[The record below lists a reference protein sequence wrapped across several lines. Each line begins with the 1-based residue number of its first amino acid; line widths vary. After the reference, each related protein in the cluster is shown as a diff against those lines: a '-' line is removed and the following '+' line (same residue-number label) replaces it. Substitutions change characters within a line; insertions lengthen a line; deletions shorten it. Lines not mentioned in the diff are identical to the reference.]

1 MNTVTSNHL
10 QIAGEVV
17 MRILGVRLVMVALM
31 QGEKAVLGLLIGYRR
46 SLIELRSPSWQQLGL
61 V

>member
-31 QGEKAVLGLLIGYRR
+31 QGEKAALGLLIGYRR